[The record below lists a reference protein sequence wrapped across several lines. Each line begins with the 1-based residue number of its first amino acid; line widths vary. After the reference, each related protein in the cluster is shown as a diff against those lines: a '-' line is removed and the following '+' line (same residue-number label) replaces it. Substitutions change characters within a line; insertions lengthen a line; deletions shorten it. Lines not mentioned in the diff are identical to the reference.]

1 MEKALLTN
9 LTKGSLLNSV
19 IVGNLI
25 FCFLM
30 WSNKSS
36 KVISEIF
43 FPRMFNLNP
52 IKPSSLQ
59 EIEGL
64 EDVKKKKKHIHTQ
77 RNNQIQNGALLQ
89 DNRADFN
96 N

>member
-1 MEKALLTN
+1 
-9 LTKGSLLNSV
+9 
-19 IVGNLI
+19 
-25 FCFLM
+25 
-30 WSNKSS
+30 
-36 KVISEIF
+36 
-43 FPRMFNLNP
+43 MFNLNP